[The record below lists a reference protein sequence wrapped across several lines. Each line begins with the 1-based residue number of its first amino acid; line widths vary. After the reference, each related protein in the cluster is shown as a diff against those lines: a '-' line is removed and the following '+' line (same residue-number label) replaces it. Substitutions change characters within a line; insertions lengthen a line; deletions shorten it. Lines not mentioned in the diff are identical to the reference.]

1 MPLIVC
7 TDLNER
13 VLVCSDNAGIENGVE
28 YSALYM
34 KVTHTSI
41 ASHQGNLVYDVCMC
55 MFVYTHTYTYIYICR
70 LLM

>member
-13 VLVCSDNAGIENGVE
+13 VLVCADSAGNENGVE
-28 YSALYM
+28 YDLYM
-34 KVTHTSI
+34 KVTHTYI

-55 MFVYTHTYTYIYICR
+55 IHTYIYICR
-70 LLM
+70 LLV